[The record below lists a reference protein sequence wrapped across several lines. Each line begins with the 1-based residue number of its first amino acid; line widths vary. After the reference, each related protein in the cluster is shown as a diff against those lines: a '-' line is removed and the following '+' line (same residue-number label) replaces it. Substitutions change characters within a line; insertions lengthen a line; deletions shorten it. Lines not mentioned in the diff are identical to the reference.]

1 MMAVSLR
8 RLLYGKVNICN
19 AVIVNNKYF
28 ENGIAKIQGRRKEDE
43 DDVEDNNSNDES
55 KKEN

>member
-1 MMAVSLR
+1 MAVSLR
-8 RLLYGKVNICN
+8 RLLPRKVN
-19 AVIVNNKYF
+19 AAIVNNKNF

-43 DDVEDNNSNDES
+43 DDVEDNDSNDES

>member
-1 MMAVSLR
+1 MAVSLR
-8 RLLYGKVNICN
+8 RLLPGKMKSCN
-19 AVIVNNKYF
+19 AAIVNNKNF

-43 DDVEDNNSNDES
+43 DDVEDNDSNDES